1 MRHIRKVFIL
11 VGLAFLALKMSYAA
25 DAWPIKP
32 IRFIVGFTAGGP
44 SDIIARSIA
53 QKMSVGLG
61 QSIIIDNKPGAGG
74 NLAAEYVAHSPADG
88 YTWLLGNNSILATNA
103 ALYKNLGFNPTQDF
117 IPIGLVASQPN
128 ILVVNTALPVK
139 NLKELIALA
148 KQKPGQL
155 NFASSGMG
163 AAPHLSGELFK
174 TSANIQIV
182 HIPYKGA
189 QPALVDLIAGHVN
202 MMFATSASVIPF
214 IKDRRVK
221 PIAVTSLQR
230 LKDFPQIPTMSE
242 SGLPGFE
249 MVSWHGIVVPSG
261 VPDGIVQRIDAEL
274 QVVQNNPELLAAFKA
289 LGMTPSFSNSKEFS
303 EYIKTEIP
311 KWTKTVHDSGATE

>member
-1 MRHIRKVFIL
+1 MRQHLRFYIL
-11 VGLAFLALKMSYAA
+11 VGLALIVFKVSNAA

-32 IRFIVGFTAGGP
+32 IRLVVGFTAGGP
-44 SDIIARSIA
+44 SDIIARTVA

-128 ILVVNTALPVK
+128 ILVVNSSLPVN

-148 KQKPGQL
+148 KQKPKEL

-182 HIPYKGA
+182 HVPYKGA
-189 QPALVDLIAGHVN
+189 QPALVDLISGHVN

-214 IKDRRVK
+214 IKERRVR

-249 MVSWHGIVVPSG
+249 MVSWHGIVVPAG
-261 VPDGIVQRIDAEL
+261 VPANVVHRIEAEL
-274 QVVQNNPELLAAFKA
+274 QVVQNNPELLNTFKS
-289 LGMTPSFSNSKEFS
+289 LGMTPTFSNSKEFS